1 MPYKAKALGYKASGA
16 LEDVLSL
23 LMDAERATGQ
33 AQKNLGANDIWDAVV
48 LMSDVRTKI
57 MLAHSTIV
65 MAKAGKF
72 ED

>member
-1 MPYKAKALGYKASGA
+1 MSYKARPMGYKASGA

-23 LMDAERATGQ
+23 LMDAERITSQ
-33 AQKNLGANDIWDAVV
+33 AHRAVV
-48 LMSDVRTKI
+48 EDDKWSAVVSMSDIRTKI

-65 MAKAGKF
+65 LAKAGKF